1 MVWTKDDVD
10 KYVIQVESNC
20 KNARERNLK
29 GYAFARLYRE
39 AADIENAKR
48 YLDAYIAESEGDFRG
63 HCLMGQLHELTGH
76 LEKAVSSYRRSLELN
91 NTQRDLVLKV
101 VKLYCQVHVH
111 PDRAR
116 AWADRAARLFPRHCD
131 VFNLRLHL
139 LESAEVMDYE
149 AIEDLLCE
157 EVGKRPRDV
166 LLHIR
171 LVRLYAVRGRLDDS
185 FSHCVAVWKTKA
197 FKRSLEW
204 VTCCVEISEKYLAS
218 LEKVIRDEVIG
229 STHGILEVHSF
240 LLIVL
245 CQFVELQLGESNS
258 RELINVLYRLDHT
271 LQRAHQYNIRQS
283 PRHST
288 LGGPTEWQVIL
299 TEMKAQLYLYCG
311 TSLIWLAKEKF
322 LTWPRG
328 LRLACACY
336 LASVS
341 ISEPETKMPWVARAS
356 KNKDP
361 LKWYVMACSRL
372 SRVGHFLMA
381 TRDRHGA
388 AWMNNSHISCCSLQ
402 GLQEILSTIYR
413 GEKDLTK
420 SFLASD
426 GDFSGIPMVI
436 PTVDQLVAWDEV
448 ALSENPR
455 CLQNIIWVGLHWFQ
469 LDKDMKPG
477 VGIMVKDIF
486 QELRP
491 DVPIIEKHITSNM
504 LCLRDIE
511 AFVYAVV
518 RTTAKKVLED
528 KDIFYEDYE
537 PQVLPLPLCPSLSS
551 PAQTEWWIAA
561 YNLYTG
567 KFSVIESGKINHTVQ
582 VGIEKIRA
590 VGQAHGLQVQ
600 LLCYLGN
607 TFGSKATY
615 LKKNVKNPW
624 YYEEHWKSLEKWS
637 THYLRKALTILEK
650 LEKDENIPYCEKPL
664 FPHLF
669 DALMDDDDVKS
680 NLESVRLALG
690 GVLMKEGKMFDA
702 MDMFEHVK
710 SPAGMFNLAQV
721 YKYLAY
727 VEAQAANE
735 DTDADNASPTKEYY
749 QNLQEACSLLQAYLK
764 MTNPA
769 DAGRNEV
776 LKELTKIEALLQTGF
791 PPAGSAS
798 GCHRDVLQHNYLET
812 QSSTYASD
820 VQDSDDNFW
829 VEQPS
834 DPNTKDFIATLSE
847 VALNKGYFQ
856 EQMAIRDEAMSQ
868 RDQTLCSLREEVEML
883 KKQVNMLQ
891 SAHDS
896 SLKTPSHSTSEVV
909 DHSKPMF
916 ESTPLASKQAPLSK
930 TSRPN
935 IQGPLKIDPTFFA
948 GLSSSNSQDKQ
959 VEELEETATS
969 PTSPRRVRHDSSTSY
984 TEEIYFEPLIPL
996 PEEIEVLTGEEEEEM
1011 LFSSRAKL
1019 YRYDKEVAAWKDRGI
1034 GTMKILY
1041 NKDKGRSR
1049 ILMRREVVHKICAN
1063 HMITRDM
1070 KFEEKEGSA
1079 NCLVWSTLADYS
1091 EEVVKPEQLAV
1102 KFKSQDEVLLFKKA
1116 IEQCQGKVSKGAKI
1130 QGSMEDTTGKGSDL
1144 LETSGR
1150 TSPLFGLSS
1159 QGFLT
1164 TRPTQSQPFVL
1175 PSFGVP
1181 AMNCASSQSAFTFG
1195 PPVTTES
1202 SFIPPAVDPFA
1213 HAAPPNASVFG
1224 GGSPEPNF
1232 AAAVSFGSFGSGTSP
1247 KFDLNVSN
1255 QSTCGTQTDP
1265 LKCDK
1270 CDSVSFSPI
1279 KDNPNQQS
1287 QSTGAFSSPVEHP
1300 EVSQQR
1306 LFWQQSSSLQSG
1318 KTESFQP
1325 LGDASAANISNFW
1338 QQVTSPIFQPPKTK
1352 QVTFAQLSQVFAPS
1366 SKGGKSHVLNAN
1378 TDFSSSQLLL
1388 VLNAAKEQQDSVKQ
1402 KSQSEGYDFSPYV
1415 VDEPSQSIAFDASD
1429 KASSSASVEDLETDD
1444 EGSEETSDDGSI
1456 SLTETDGV
1464 DDDDAL
1470 GTVMLASQR
1479 PPAASAQSRQIF
1491 SPSQAN
1497 VKTAPVKT
1505 IPQHGTVSTRRF
1517 LVARSPLKGAKKQDE
1532 DCIIVYEVRASRADR
1547 EKAMRLFLPPNYFN
1561 YTRREPSAG
1570 SISCGSASN
1579 QKAKAEK
1586 EENKQSKESTVARDE
1601 TEVPKESACT
1611 VHVSGQS
1618 TNFDQLTFSSSFSQ
1632 ESTVTR
1638 DKTEVPKEST
1648 SAGHVFG
1655 QSASFGQLTFS
1666 SLGQNSV
1673 AFSQSKP
1680 KDVHKP
1686 FQGTGTQLFAGLNQK
1701 AEGQNDDELHFEPII
1716 PLPEEIEV
1724 VTGEE
1729 GLDVLFSERAKLY
1742 RFDADTGQWKERGIG
1757 EMKLLRH
1764 PTSGMG
1770 RVLMRREQIKKL
1782 CANHNIT
1789 SAMELKPNVGSDRSW
1804 VWYTAADYA
1813 EGGAKAENLAVKF
1826 KTAEGA
1832 KKFKEVFDEVKDPSS
1847 KKPIPNTAEIKDDKD
1862 TGCKLP
1868 DEFVSTFIAAPGP
1881 WVRDE
1886 CFTPNH
1892 PEDLSCVARENSKSG
1907 TAIDK
1912 RPQQAKEMANVK
1924 TPVVESIEPI
1934 TFQETSQGAS
1944 SGAFVFQ
1951 PSGSNK
1957 LSDSQLS
1964 TIGRTDPSEDFV
1976 EDDTG
1981 TSRKSTTPNKH
1992 GLTPPQKSTNKLSDS
2007 QLFTIGR
2014 TDPSEDFVE
2023 DDTGTSRKSTTPNK
2037 HGLTPPEKST
2047 TPPQNTAMTSLLG
2060 NCTPSQFTFSLLASP
2075 RTLTG
2080 EAKSPGA
2087 SHTSQVSPESPV
2099 RGEGD
2104 GPHFEPV
2111 IPLPEKVECRTG
2123 EEGEEVLF
2131 CERCKLFRYDGETSQ
2146 WKERGIGDIKIL
2158 RNASSGKYRVLM
2170 RREQIFKLC
2179 ANHVISADMELKPFP
2194 NSDKS
2199 WLWTTFADFSEDV
2212 AGAETL
2218 AARFKTKEIASRFK
2232 ETFNDA
2238 VQSVPSNANEAVS
2251 TSTDPLQ
2258 KPWDGDVES
2267 SVVEDIAIV
2276 FEKHVSDDQKERAE
2290 KLVLPINFFVYEQ
2303 EADTFRDEP
2312 ELATSE
2318 QEQAAPDKPPE
2329 EKTASPSQV
2338 RFLFGS
2344 PTVASLSFQSVAASL
2359 GNSPF
2364 GKKSLVK
2371 SGFIGAGSQLFTP
2384 RQTEVGNDD
2393 IDGEDESQDEP
2404 HFEAVIPLPDKVE
2417 VKTGEENEEVMFS
2430 QRARLY
2436 RYDAEEKQWKERGV
2450 GDIKLLRN
2458 NVTGKMRVLMR
2469 REQVLKLCANHQ
2481 ITADMKLMPNEGSD
2495 RSWVWSTSADFSE
2508 QECKAER
2515 LAVRFKNKEIA
2526 QLFKVKFEECQQNLK
2541 DHASMNPPVQEE
2553 TKEDKAEEEDLFA
2566 KFKAPEGSWE
2576 CEMCFLRNE
2585 SEKMKC
2591 VACSNPKPGYEK
2603 DQEGTSSGK
2612 PQFPFEFGATSSGS
2626 EVTFGSAAPPY
2637 CSRFTFG
2644 SIAPSSNLAEMP
2656 ASVTSTITSGFTFGN
2671 MKASSDS
2678 EVVASPFRVTQKLDS
2693 VRVTFGSGGATVEA
2707 KSFNSNSETAFVNLK
2722 EEGNIPEARI
2732 QNDEE
2737 DTSKADECIGGEQPK
2752 AEKESPENKTGD
2764 DKREE
2769 SEAAKERGPSNQYPE
2784 PGNEQKFLFGSPSV
2798 SSLSFQSVA
2807 ASSSNNSP
2815 FGQKTT
2821 TQSQQGFEGAGSKL
2835 FVSQSSADGEYEEED
2850 GPHFEPIISLP
2861 DKIEVK
2867 TGEENEEALFSQRAK
2882 LYRYVAEEKQWK
2894 ERGVGDI
2901 KLLRNNVTGK
2911 MRVLMRRE
2919 QVLKLCADHQITAD
2933 MKLMPNEGSDRSW
2946 VWSTSADF
2954 TEEECKAERLA
2965 VKFKNKEIAQLFKVT
2980 FEECQQNLKDH
2991 ASMNPPVQE
3000 ETKEAEE
3007 EEDLFAELKASEGS
3021 WDCEVYC
3028 VRTES
3033 EKVKCMAY
3041 SNPKPGSEKDQD
3053 KTSSGKPLF
3062 GSSAPSSSTG
3072 FLFDSLL
3079 SGQGSS
3085 FGESMT
3091 DVSLNPAKTSD
3102 NNKQQSDNSTATQ
3115 DTKSEE
3121 IADDQPSES
3130 CAQTRVE
3137 DKDSAELQESNEE
3150 TLRKSVEDVEQQ
3162 REVATDG
3169 NKRARTPFVVD
3180 KALFG
3185 PNVMT
3190 DFSFRSSTPPGS
3202 EFVFEPA
3209 VSPSSSKDTGT
3220 SVSKSATPSAPQPG
3234 ALPFPALFTLR
3245 TGEGFTD
3252 GKETLSQFSRPSQ
3265 DSPVTPSGLSS
3276 PPASSGVS
3284 LMESDEVTRSA
3295 EMNQSDTN
3303 NELRDEEHCD
3313 VDQKESVVQEDSAG
3327 SVRSGASDPSKE
3339 KE

>member
-1 MVWTKDDVD
+1 
-10 KYVIQVESNC
+10 
-20 KNARERNLK
+20 
-29 GYAFARLYRE
+29 
-39 AADIENAKR
+39 
-48 YLDAYIAESEGDFRG
+48 
-63 HCLMGQLHELTGH
+63 
-76 LEKAVSSYRRSLELN
+76 
-91 NTQRDLVLKV
+91 
-101 VKLYCQVHVH
+101 
-111 PDRAR
+111 
-116 AWADRAARLFPRHCD
+116 
-131 VFNLRLHL
+131 
-139 LESAEVMDYE
+139 
-149 AIEDLLCE
+149 
-157 EVGKRPRDV
+157 
-166 LLHIR
+166 
-171 LVRLYAVRGRLDDS
+171 
-185 FSHCVAVWKTKA
+185 
-197 FKRSLEW
+197 
-204 VTCCVEISEKYLAS
+204 
-218 LEKVIRDEVIG
+218 
-229 STHGILEVHSF
+229 
-240 LLIVL
+240 
-245 CQFVELQLGESNS
+245 
-258 RELINVLYRLDHT
+258 
-271 LQRAHQYNIRQS
+271 
-283 PRHST
+283 
-288 LGGPTEWQVIL
+288 
-299 TEMKAQLYLYCG
+299 
-311 TSLIWLAKEKF
+311 
-322 LTWPRG
+322 
-328 LRLACACY
+328 
-336 LASVS
+336 
-341 ISEPETKMPWVARAS
+341 
-356 KNKDP
+356 
-361 LKWYVMACSRL
+361 
-372 SRVGHFLMA
+372 
-381 TRDRHGA
+381 
-388 AWMNNSHISCCSLQ
+388 
-402 GLQEILSTIYR
+402 
-413 GEKDLTK
+413 
-420 SFLASD
+420 
-426 GDFSGIPMVI
+426 
-436 PTVDQLVAWDEV
+436 
-448 ALSENPR
+448 
-455 CLQNIIWVGLHWFQ
+455 
-469 LDKDMKPG
+469 
-477 VGIMVKDIF
+477 
-486 QELRP
+486 
-491 DVPIIEKHITSNM
+491 
-504 LCLRDIE
+504 
-511 AFVYAVV
+511 
-518 RTTAKKVLED
+518 
-528 KDIFYEDYE
+528 
-537 PQVLPLPLCPSLSS
+537 
-551 PAQTEWWIAA
+551 
-561 YNLYTG
+561 
-567 KFSVIESGKINHTVQ
+567 
-582 VGIEKIRA
+582 
-590 VGQAHGLQVQ
+590 
-600 LLCYLGN
+600 
-607 TFGSKATY
+607 
-615 LKKNVKNPW
+615 
-624 YYEEHWKSLEKWS
+624 
-637 THYLRKALTILEK
+637 
-650 LEKDENIPYCEKPL
+650 
-664 FPHLF
+664 
-669 DALMDDDDVKS
+669 
-680 NLESVRLALG
+680 
-690 GVLMKEGKMFDA
+690 
-702 MDMFEHVK
+702 
-710 SPAGMFNLAQV
+710 
-721 YKYLAY
+721 
-727 VEAQAANE
+727 
-735 DTDADNASPTKEYY
+735 
-749 QNLQEACSLLQAYLK
+749 
-764 MTNPA
+764 
-769 DAGRNEV
+769 
-776 LKELTKIEALLQTGF
+776 
-791 PPAGSAS
+791 
-798 GCHRDVLQHNYLET
+798 
-812 QSSTYASD
+812 
-820 VQDSDDNFW
+820 
-829 VEQPS
+829 
-834 DPNTKDFIATLSE
+834 
-847 VALNKGYFQ
+847 
-856 EQMAIRDEAMSQ
+856 
-868 RDQTLCSLREEVEML
+868 
-883 KKQVNMLQ
+883 MLQ

-959 VEELEETATS
+959 VEELEETTTS

-1144 LETSGR
+1144 LAKFAPKPGTWSCSVCLITNEEHVALCVACGAAKLPGKPTLETQTLKEAFSSSAPPAASTASGSKFVFKLGDSTSDRSSPFEFSHTTNPGSSPITFTLSSSETIGR

-1195 PPVTTES
+1195 PPVTTESS

-1415 VDEPSQSIAFDASD
+1415 VDEPSQSIAFDASV
-1429 KASSSASVEDLETDD
+1429 KASSSASVEDLDTDD

-1497 VKTAPVKT
+1497 VKIAPVKT
-1505 IPQHGTVSTRRF
+1505 IPQHGTVSARRF

-1579 QKAKAEK
+1579 QRAKAEK

-1686 FQGTGTQLFAGLNQK
+1686 FQGAGTQLFAGLNQK

-1742 RFDADTGQWKERGIG
+1742 RFDADSGQWKERGIG

-1981 TSRKSTTPNKH
+1981 TSRKSITPNKH

-2099 RGEGD
+2099 RGEDD

-2303 EADTFRDEP
+2303 EADTFHDEP
-2312 ELATSE
+2312 ELATRWVNV
-2318 QEQAAPDKPPE
+2318 DKII
-2329 EKTASPSQV
+2329 S
-2338 RFLFGS
+2338 
-2344 PTVASLSFQSVAASL
+2344 
-2359 GNSPF
+2359 
-2364 GKKSLVK
+2364 
-2371 SGFIGAGSQLFTP
+2371 
-2384 RQTEVGNDD
+2384 
-2393 IDGEDESQDEP
+2393 
-2404 HFEAVIPLPDKVE
+2404 
-2417 VKTGEENEEVMFS
+2417 
-2430 QRARLY
+2430 
-2436 RYDAEEKQWKERGV
+2436 
-2450 GDIKLLRN
+2450 
-2458 NVTGKMRVLMR
+2458 
-2469 REQVLKLCANHQ
+2469 
-2481 ITADMKLMPNEGSD
+2481 
-2495 RSWVWSTSADFSE
+2495 
-2508 QECKAER
+2508 
-2515 LAVRFKNKEIA
+2515 
-2526 QLFKVKFEECQQNLK
+2526 
-2541 DHASMNPPVQEE
+2541 
-2553 TKEDKAEEEDLFA
+2553 
-2566 KFKAPEGSWE
+2566 
-2576 CEMCFLRNE
+2576 
-2585 SEKMKC
+2585 
-2591 VACSNPKPGYEK
+2591 
-2603 DQEGTSSGK
+2603 
-2612 PQFPFEFGATSSGS
+2612 
-2626 EVTFGSAAPPY
+2626 
-2637 CSRFTFG
+2637 
-2644 SIAPSSNLAEMP
+2644 
-2656 ASVTSTITSGFTFGN
+2656 
-2671 MKASSDS
+2671 
-2678 EVVASPFRVTQKLDS
+2678 
-2693 VRVTFGSGGATVEA
+2693 
-2707 KSFNSNSETAFVNLK
+2707 KSFNFLVFLK
-2722 EEGNIPEARI
+2722 RHHVTPKSVRI
-2732 QNDEE
+2732 H
-2737 DTSKADECIGGEQPK
+2737 
-2752 AEKESPENKTGD
+2752 
-2764 DKREE
+2764 
-2769 SEAAKERGPSNQYPE
+2769 Y
-2784 PGNEQKFLFGSPSV
+2784 
-2798 SSLSFQSVA
+2798 
-2807 ASSSNNSP
+2807 
-2815 FGQKTT
+2815 
-2821 TQSQQGFEGAGSKL
+2821 
-2835 FVSQSSADGEYEEED
+2835 
-2850 GPHFEPIISLP
+2850 
-2861 DKIEVK
+2861 
-2867 TGEENEEALFSQRAK
+2867 
-2882 LYRYVAEEKQWK
+2882 
-2894 ERGVGDI
+2894 
-2901 KLLRNNVTGK
+2901 NVTCYN
-2911 MRVLMRRE
+2911 VTWHQL
-2919 QVLKLCADHQITAD
+2919 LKY
-2933 MKLMPNEGSDRSW
+2933 
-2946 VWSTSADF
+2946 VSA
-2954 TEEECKAERLA
+2954 
-2965 VKFKNKEIAQLFKVT
+2965 
-2980 FEECQQNLKDH
+2980 
-2991 ASMNPPVQE
+2991 
-3000 ETKEAEE
+3000 
-3007 EEDLFAELKASEGS
+3007 
-3021 WDCEVYC
+3021 
-3028 VRTES
+3028 
-3033 EKVKCMAY
+3033 
-3041 SNPKPGSEKDQD
+3041 
-3053 KTSSGKPLF
+3053 
-3062 GSSAPSSSTG
+3062 
-3072 FLFDSLL
+3072 
-3079 SGQGSS
+3079 
-3085 FGESMT
+3085 
-3091 DVSLNPAKTSD
+3091 
-3102 NNKQQSDNSTATQ
+3102 
-3115 DTKSEE
+3115 
-3121 IADDQPSES
+3121 
-3130 CAQTRVE
+3130 
-3137 DKDSAELQESNEE
+3137 
-3150 TLRKSVEDVEQQ
+3150 
-3162 REVATDG
+3162 
-3169 NKRARTPFVVD
+3169 
-3180 KALFG
+3180 
-3185 PNVMT
+3185 
-3190 DFSFRSSTPPGS
+3190 
-3202 EFVFEPA
+3202 
-3209 VSPSSSKDTGT
+3209 
-3220 SVSKSATPSAPQPG
+3220 
-3234 ALPFPALFTLR
+3234 
-3245 TGEGFTD
+3245 
-3252 GKETLSQFSRPSQ
+3252 
-3265 DSPVTPSGLSS
+3265 
-3276 PPASSGVS
+3276 
-3284 LMESDEVTRSA
+3284 
-3295 EMNQSDTN
+3295 
-3303 NELRDEEHCD
+3303 
-3313 VDQKESVVQEDSAG
+3313 
-3327 SVRSGASDPSKE
+3327 
-3339 KE
+3339 